1 MAIAIQ
7 AVGQIREGV
16 GIRIA
21 LGMATTM
28 VRLTHLWNCAMES
41 WTCPNLTTVGL
52 MLPKTLMVQPSAATA
67 IQLPQ
72 CRRMYARTAPLL
84 DEVHSMLKFGMNTF
98 RIPFCSEYVYELWK
112 NIWLVDNLDIPEYL
126 PPSPNYLQMVVDLI
140 ENILAQDA
148 PGRRGT
154 NRCNL

>member
-1 MAIAIQ
+1 MDVPKSYNGGFGAAKNFD
-7 AVGQIREGV
+7 GSTFG
-16 GIRIA
+16 GN
-21 LGMATTM
+21 GDST
-28 VRLTHLWNCAMES
+28 S
-41 WTCPNLTTVGL
+41 TV
-52 MLPKTLMVQPSAATA
+52 PA
-67 IQLPQ
+67 
-72 CRRMYARTAPLL
+72 YARTAPLL

-112 NIWLVDNLDIPEYL
+112 NIWLVDSLDIPEYL
-126 PPSPNYLQMVVDLI
+126 PPSPNYQQLVVDLI